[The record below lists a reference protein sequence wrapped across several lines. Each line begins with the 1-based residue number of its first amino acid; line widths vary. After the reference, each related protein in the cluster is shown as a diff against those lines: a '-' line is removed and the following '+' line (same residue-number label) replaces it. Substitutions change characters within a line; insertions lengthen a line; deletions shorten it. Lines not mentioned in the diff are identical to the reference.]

1 MRDPLRALREML
13 KPMMQANRRELVAAL
28 AVLGLTPT
36 AAGRVAAQAAAGA
49 VALGAPTPFSW
60 AGLQARAEALARQ
73 PYRAPAKVAA
83 AEAIGYDAVGT
94 IRYRDD
100 RTLAGGIRLFPLGR
114 YAPIPVG
121 IHIVENGQARAV
133 PFSPSLFT
141 AEAGHAPPLGIAG
154 FRAMTEDGK
163 SDWLAFQGASYFR
176 TAGAQDQYGLS
187 ARGIAIDT
195 GIDGR
200 EEFPAFTDFWIERTG
215 AQGYTVH
222 ALLDGPS
229 VSGAYRIESQKGAGG
244 VEQRVSAVLFFRRDV
259 ERLGIAP
266 ATSMFWYGEGNR
278 TAARDWR
285 PEIHDSDGLALQTGA
300 GERLWRPLVN
310 PPRPTLDSFVDT
322 NPRGFGLLQRDRD
335 FDHYQDDGAFYD
347 RRANLWV
354 QPQGDWGRGQVML
367 YAFPTASETV
377 DNIVAFWN
385 PADAPRAGQR
395 RQFDYRLSWT
405 STDPTVVP
413 AIAHAVDSWTGDA
426 GRPGAEPT
434 PGARKLVVDFTG
446 PALAELDRQ
455 SGVTADIS
463 VARGKLLAQAAY
475 PVVGQSNR
483 WRVTADI
490 APQGQGPADV
500 HLYLK
505 QNARALSETVLMP
518 VFLP

>member
-1 MRDPLRALREML
+1 M
-13 KPMMQANRRELVAAL
+13 
-28 AVLGLTPT
+28 
-36 AAGRVAAQAAAGA
+36 
-49 VALGAPTPFSW
+49 S
-60 AGLQARAEALARQ
+60 
-73 PYRAPAKVAA
+73 
-83 AEAIGYDAVGT
+83 
-94 IRYRDD
+94 
-100 RTLAGGIRLFPLGR
+100 
-114 YAPIPVG
+114 
-121 IHIVENGQARAV
+121 
-133 PFSPSLFT
+133 
-141 AEAGHAPPLGIAG
+141 
-154 FRAMTEDGK
+154 
-163 SDWLAFQGASYFR
+163 
-176 TAGAQDQYGLS
+176 
-187 ARGIAIDT
+187 
-195 GIDGR
+195 
-200 EEFPAFTDFWIERTG
+200 
-215 AQGYTVH
+215 
-222 ALLDGPS
+222 
-229 VSGAYRIESQKGAGG
+229 G
-244 VEQRVSAVLFFRRDV
+244 VEQQVSAVLFFRRDV

-278 TAARDWR
+278 AAARDWR
-285 PEIHDSDGLALQTGA
+285 PEIHDSDGLALLTGA

-310 PPRPTLDSFVDT
+310 PPRPTLDSFVDS

-385 PADAPRAGQR
+385 PADAPRAGQK

-413 AIAHAVDSWTGDA
+413 GIAHAVDSWTGDA

-446 PALAELDRQ
+446 PALAGLDRQ

-463 VARGKLLAQAAY
+463 VTRGRLLAQAAY
-475 PVVGQSNR
+475 PVVGQTDH

-490 APQGQGPADV
+490 APEASGPADV
-500 HLYLK
+500 RLYLK
-505 QNARALSETVLMP
+505 QNAKALSETVLMP

>member
-1 MRDPLRALREML
+1 
-13 KPMMQANRRELVAAL
+13 MQANRRELVAAF
-28 AVLGLTPT
+28 AILGLTPAMAT
-36 AAGRVAAQAAAGA
+36 RLAAQSAAP
-49 VALGAPTPFSW
+49 LGKAQPFSW
-60 AGLQARAEALARQ
+60 AMLQSRAEQLARQ
-73 PYRAPAKVAA
+73 PHKPQAKVEAA
-83 AEAIGYDAVGT
+83 AAIDYDAVGT

-100 RTLAGGIRLFPLGR
+100 KTLAGGIRLFPLGR
-114 YAPIPVG
+114 YAPNPVG
-121 IHIVENGQARAV
+121 IHIVEGGTARTV
-133 PFSPSLFT
+133 PFSADLFT

-154 FRAMTEDGK
+154 FRAMTADGK

-187 ARGIAIDT
+187 ARGLAIDT
-195 GIDGR
+195 GIEGR

-215 AQGYTVH
+215 AQAYIVH

-229 VSGAYRIESQKGAGG
+229 VTGAYRIESAKGAGG

-278 TAARDWR
+278 AAGSDWR
-285 PEIHDSDGLALQTGA
+285 PEIHDSDGLALLTGS

-310 PPRPTLDSFVDT
+310 PPRPTLDSFADT
-322 NPRGFGLLQRDRD
+322 DPRGFGLLQRDRD

-354 QPQGDWGRGQVML
+354 QPEGHWGRGQVML
-367 YAFPTASETV
+367 YAFPTNSETV

-385 PADAPRAGQR
+385 PADAPKAGQK
-395 RQFDYRLSWT
+395 RQFDYRLSWG
-405 STDPTVVP
+405 STDPTIVP
-413 AIAHAVDSWTGDA
+413 AVAHAVDQWPGAA

-434 PGARKLVVDFTG
+434 PGARKLVVDFVG
-446 PALAELDRQ
+446 PALAGLDRQ

-463 VARGKLLAQAAY
+463 VARGTLLTQAAY
-475 PVVGQSNR
+475 PVVGQADR

-490 APQGQGPADV
+490 APEGQQGGGAPADV
-500 HLYLK
+500 RLFLK
-505 QNARALSETVLMP
+505 REARALTETVLMP

>member
-1 MRDPLRALREML
+1 MPE
-13 KPMMQANRRELVAAL
+13 PMMQANRRELFAAFAAL
-28 AVLGLTPT
+28 GLAP
-36 AAGRVAAQAAAGA
+36 ALCARAAAQGA
-49 VALGAPTPFSW
+49 STGAPTGRTEPFSW
-60 AGLQARAEALARQ
+60 ESLQSRAQALAGRS
-73 PYRAPAKVAA
+73 YRPQAKVEAA
-83 AEAIGYDAVGT
+83 AAIDYDAVGT

-114 YAPIPVG
+114 YAPNAVG
-121 IHIVENGQARAV
+121 IHIVENGRARTV
-133 PFSPSLFT
+133 PFSADLFT

-154 FRAMTEDGK
+154 FRAMTADGK

-215 AQGYTVH
+215 AQGYTVY

-229 VSGAYRIESQKGAGG
+229 VTGAYRIASTKGANG
-244 VEQRVSAVLFFRRDV
+244 VEQQVSAVLFFRRDV

-278 TAARDWR
+278 TSGSDWR
-285 PEIHDSDGLALQTGA
+285 PEIHDSDGLALLTGA

-310 PPRPTLDSFVDT
+310 PPRPTLDSFADT
-322 NPRGFGLLQRDRD
+322 NPRGFGLLQRDRA

-367 YAFPTASETV
+367 YAFPTNSETV

-385 PADAPRAGQR
+385 PADAPKAGQK
-395 RQFDYRLSWT
+395 RQFDYRLSWG

-413 AIAHAVDSWTGDA
+413 SVAHAVDSWTGAA

-434 PGARKLVVDFTG
+434 PGARKLVVDFVG
-446 PALAELDRQ
+446 PALAGLDRQ
-455 SGVTADIS
+455 SGVTAEIA
-463 VARGKLLAQAAY
+463 VTRGKLLAQAAY

-490 APQGQGPADV
+490 APEGQGPADV
-500 HLYLK
+500 RLFLK
-505 QNARALSETVLMP
+505 RGTRALTETVLAP

>member
-1 MRDPLRALREML
+1 MIR
-13 KPMMQANRRELVAAL
+13 ANRRELIAAFAAL
-28 AVLGLTPT
+28 GLSP
-36 AAGRVAAQAAAGA
+36 AWAGRAAAQATSSG
-49 VALGAPTPFSW
+49 VKMGAPQPFSW
-60 AGLQARAEALARQ
+60 AALQSQAEALARQ
-73 PYRAPAKVAA
+73 PYRPQAKVEAA
-83 AEAIGYDAVGT
+83 AAIDYDAVGT

-114 YAPIPVG
+114 YAPNPVG
-121 IHIVENGQARAV
+121 IHIVENGQARSL

-154 FRAMTEDGK
+154 FRAMTADGK

-229 VSGAYRIESQKGAGG
+229 VTGAYRIESVKGAGG

-278 TAARDWR
+278 AAGSDWR
-285 PEIHDSDGLALQTGA
+285 PEIHDSDGLALLTGA

-310 PPRPTLDSFVDT
+310 PPRPTLDSFADT

-367 YAFPTASETV
+367 YAFPTNSETV

-385 PADAPRAGQR
+385 PADAPKAGQK
-395 RQFDYRLSWT
+395 RQFDYRLSWG

-413 AIAHAVDSWTGDA
+413 AIAHAVDQWTGAA

-434 PGARKLVVDFTG
+434 PGARKLVVDFVG
-446 PALAELDRQ
+446 PALAGLDRQ
-455 SGVTADIS
+455 SNVTADIGVS
-463 VARGKLLAQAAY
+463 RGKLLNQAAY
-475 PVVGQSNR
+475 PVVGQPNR
-483 WRVTADI
+483 WRATADI
-490 APQGQGPADV
+490 APEGQGPADV
-500 HLYLK
+500 RLFLK
-505 QNARALSETVLMP
+505 RGNKALTETVLAP

>member
-1 MRDPLRALREML
+1 
-13 KPMMQANRRELVAAL
+13 MQANRREMVAAF
-28 AVLGLTPT
+28 AALGLAPSS
-36 AAGRVAAQAAAGA
+36 AVAAAAQVAATGA
-49 VALGAPTPFSW
+49 ALGKSERFSW
-60 AGLQARAEALARQ
+60 DGLQSRAEALARQ
-73 PYRAPAKVAA
+73 TYRPPTRIAA
-83 AEAIGYDAVGT
+83 AAAIDYDAVGA

-100 RTLAGGIRLFPLGR
+100 RTLLGGIRLL
-114 YAPIPVG
+114 PVG
-121 IHIVENGQARAV
+121 GSAPYPVSINTLQNGQAHAV
-133 PFSPSLFT
+133 PFSPGLFT
-141 AEAGHAPPLGIAG
+141 AEARHAPPLGIAG
-154 FRAMTEDGK
+154 FRAMTSDGR

-215 AQGYTVH
+215 AQAYTVY

-229 VSGAYRIESQKGAGG
+229 VSGAYRIASAKGANG
-244 VEQRVSAVLFFRRDV
+244 VEQQVSAVLFFRRDV

-278 TAARDWR
+278 TSGSDWR
-285 PEIHDSDGLALQTGA
+285 PEIHDSDGLALLTGA

-310 PPRPTLDSFVDT
+310 PPRPTLDSFADT
-322 NPRGFGLLQRDRD
+322 NPRGFGLLQRDRV

-367 YAFPTASETV
+367 YAFPTQLETI

-385 PADAPRAGQR
+385 PADAPRAGQK
-395 RQFDYRLSWT
+395 RQFDYRLSWG

-413 AIAHAVDSWTGDA
+413 AVAHAVDRWTGAA
-426 GRPGAEPT
+426 GRPGADPT
-434 PGARKLVVDFTG
+434 PGARKMVVDFVG
-446 PALAELDRQ
+446 PALSGLDRR

-463 VARGKLLAQAAY
+463 VTRGKLLAQAAY
-475 PVVGQSNR
+475 PVVGQPNR
-483 WRVTADI
+483 WRVTADV
-490 APQGQGPADV
+490 APEGRGPADV
-500 HLYLK
+500 RLFLK
-505 QNARALSETVLMP
+505 RGDTALTETVLTP
-518 VFLP
+518 IFLP